1 MLRQAIK
8 KVLAF
13 HFSKKYKYSHF
24 LCKKIQSKY
33 FSNSQISLIHSFSW
47 NDSNNNVELNYKIAF

>member
-13 HFSKKYKYSHF
+13 HFSKNKYSHF

-33 FSNSQISLIHSFSW
+33 FSNSQISLNHSFSW
-47 NDSNNNVELNYKIAF
+47 NDSNNNVELNYEIAF